1 MFPTWVPRDST
12 DLSTQTPHC
21 GKLFPP
27 RGGNPADDT
36 GRDARPDAPQVAA
49 SAGTRWVS
57 IPSGI
62 RDRKYRVPNRLSQS
76 TSPYLR
82 QHADNPVDWYEWSD
96 EAFDA
101 ARRRD
106 VPVLLSIGYAACHW
120 CHVMAHESFED
131 PATARLMNEGFVNI
145 KVDREE
151 RPDVDAVYMN
161 ATQALTG
168 RGGWPMTV
176 FLDLERRPFYAGT
189 YFPNQP
195 RQGMPSFPQ
204 LLGAISEAWTQRRGE
219 LAEQAQRLTEAI
231 SRPIPTGDDPPGEPE
246 LHAAYRSLEQLFD
259 PVHGGLGGAPK
270 FPQQP
275 AVEFLLRIT
284 GREWAPKAGAM
295 VRQTLERMAAGGI
308 HDHLGGGFARYSVD
322 AEWLVPHFEK
332 MLYDNAQLA
341 HLYLRAGQVF
351 DSEWFTDVALRTLDY
366 LARDLSNEAGGFMSA
381 EDADSE
387 GAEGTF
393 YVWSEAEVRE
403 VLGEAA
409 DFAVA
414 RYGVTPEGN
423 FEGANIL
430 HHARLL
436 SEVAETEGIDLA
448 AARHLDTEVR
458 QRLFQARAVR
468 VRPGL
473 DHKVV
478 AAWNGLA
485 IRAFAEAGAV
495 LERPDLVT
503 RATRGA
509 EFVLQHLTDADG
521 RLLRVWAEGEA
532 KIPAFVEDYSAMAL
546 ACFTL
551 YEATGEPR
559 WFEEAERLTRSIP
572 ALFAAED
579 GGFYTSGSDA
589 EQLLVRQKDLM
600 DNPSPSGNSMAADA
614 LLRLAAYTGEENLV
628 AEAEGAM
635 RAAALVVERSP
646 SAAGHMLSVVD
657 FDVSGAV
664 EVAITGSDADQLA
677 RVVWERYRPN
687 LVLAVDRTGE
697 GAASVPLLAERH
709 TPGRTLAYVC
719 EDFVCQRPVDDRT
732 VLAEQLTSV
741 TAG

>member
-1 MFPTWVPRDST
+1 MS
-12 DLSTQTPHC
+12 
-21 GKLFPP
+21 
-27 RGGNPADDT
+27 
-36 GRDARPDAPQVAA
+36 
-49 SAGTRWVS
+49 
-57 IPSGI
+57 
-62 RDRKYRVPNRLSQS
+62 RDRKSRVPNRLSQS

-82 QHADNPVDWYEWSD
+82 QHADNPVDWYEWGE
-96 EAFDA
+96 EAFDE

-106 VPVLLSIGYAACHW
+106 VPVLLSIGYSACHW

-131 PATARLMNEGFVNI
+131 PSTARLMNEGFVNI

-176 FLDLERRPFYAGT
+176 FLDPDRRPFYAGT
-189 YFPNQP
+189 YFPSQP
-195 RQGMPSFPQ
+195 RHGMPSFPQ
-204 LLGAISEAWTQRRGE
+204 LLGAITEAWTQRRQE
-219 LAEQAQRLTEAI
+219 LADQARRLTEAI
-231 SRPIPTGDDPPGEPE
+231 SRPIPTGEDPPGEPE
-246 LHAAYRSLEQLFD
+246 LRAAYLGLEHAFD

-275 AVEFLLRIT
+275 ALEFLLRVT

-308 HDHLGGGFARYSVD
+308 HDHVGGGFARYSVD

-341 HLYLRAGQVF
+341 RLYLRAGQVF
-351 DSEWFTDVALRTLDY
+351 GSPSFTDIATRTLEY

-393 YVWSEAEVRE
+393 YVWSDAEIRE
-403 VLGEAA
+403 VLGDAA
-409 DFAVA
+409 GFAVS
-414 RYGVTPEGN
+414 RYGITPHGN

-436 SEVAETEGIDLA
+436 TEVAEAEGIDLPTA
-448 AARHLDTEVR
+448 QRLDVEVR
-458 QRLFQARAVR
+458 NRLQERRARR

-478 AAWNGLA
+478 TAWNGLA

-495 LERPDLVT
+495 LHRPDLLA
-503 RATRGA
+503 RAVRA
-509 EFVLQHLTDADG
+509 ADFVLEHLTDDSG

-532 KIPAFVEDYSAMAL
+532 KVPAFVEDYSAMAL
-546 ACFTL
+546 SCFAL
-551 YEATGEPR
+551 YEATGDTR
-559 WFEEAERLTRSIP
+559 WFAEAERLTRAIP
-572 ALFAAED
+572 ALFAADD
-579 GGFYTSGSDA
+579 GGFHTSGTDA

-600 DNPSPSGNSMAADA
+600 DNPSPSGNSMGADA
-614 LLRLAAYTGEENLV
+614 LLRLAAYTGEADLV
-628 AEAEGAM
+628 THAEGAM
-635 RAAALVVERSP
+635 RAAAIIVERSP
-646 SAAGHMLSVVD
+646 SAAGHMLGVVD

-664 EVAITGSDADQLA
+664 EVAIVGPDAHQLA
-677 RVVWERYRPN
+677 RVVWDRYHPN
-687 LVLAVDRTGE
+687 LVLAVDPSGH
-697 GAASVPLLAERH
+697 GSASVPLLADR
-709 TPGRTLAYVC
+709 PARDGTLAYVC
-719 EDFVCQRPVDDRT
+719 EDFVCQAPVANA
-732 VLAEQLTSV
+732 AELSRQLTPV
-741 TAG
+741 VGN

>member
-1 MFPTWVPRDST
+1 M
-12 DLSTQTPHC
+12 
-21 GKLFPP
+21 
-27 RGGNPADDT
+27 
-36 GRDARPDAPQVAA
+36 
-49 SAGTRWVS
+49 
-57 IPSGI
+57 
-62 RDRKYRVPNRLSQS
+62 PNRLSQS

-82 QHADNPVDWYEWSD
+82 QHADNPVDWYEWGD
-96 EAFDA
+96 EAFDT
-101 ARRRD
+101 ARQRD
-106 VPVLLSIGYAACHW
+106 VPVLLSIGYSACHW

-131 PATARLMNEGFVNI
+131 PAIADVMNERFVNI

-176 FLDLERRPFYAGT
+176 FLDLDRRPFYAGT
-189 YFPNQP
+189 YFPSEP

-204 LLGAISEAWTQRRGE
+204 LLGAITEAWTQRRGE

-231 SRPIPTGDDPPGEPE
+231 SRPIPTGDDPPGETE
-246 LHAAYRSLEQLFD
+246 LRTAYRNLEQLFD

-275 AVEFLLRIT
+275 AIEFLLRLT

-308 HDHLGGGFARYSVD
+308 HDHVGGGFARYSVD

-341 HLYLRAGQVF
+341 RLYLRAGQVF
-351 DSEWFTDVALRTLDY
+351 NSEWFTEVAVRTLDY
-366 LARDLSNEAGGFMSA
+366 MARDLSNDAGGFTSA

-393 YVWSEAEVRE
+393 YVWSDSEIRE
-403 VLGEAA
+403 VLGDLA

-423 FEGANIL
+423 FEGSNIL

-436 SEVAETEGIDLA
+436 TEVAEMQGIDLD
-448 AARHLDTEVR
+448 AARGVDAEVR
-458 QRLFQARAVR
+458 SRLFETRSGR

-478 AAWNGLA
+478 TAWNGLA

-495 LERPDLVT
+495 LDRPDLLA

-509 EFVLQHLTDADG
+509 EFVLDHLTDDNG

-532 KIPAFVEDYSAMAL
+532 KIPAFVEDHSAMAL

-551 YEATGEPR
+551 YEATGELR
-559 WFEEAERLTRSIP
+559 WFDEAERLTRTIP

-579 GGFYTSGSDA
+579 GGFHTSGIDA

-614 LLRLAAYTGEENLV
+614 LLRLAAYTGEQDLV
-628 AEAEGAM
+628 ALAEGAM

-646 SAAGHMLSVVD
+646 SAAGHLLGVVD
-657 FDVSGAV
+657 FDVTGAV
-664 EVAITGSDADQLA
+664 EVAITGDDADALA

-709 TPGRTLAYVC
+709 APDRTLAYVC
-719 EDFVCQRPVDDRT
+719 EDFVCQAPVEDRAR
-732 VLAEQLTSV
+732 LADQLTSV
-741 TAG
+741 TGN

>member
-1 MFPTWVPRDST
+1 
-12 DLSTQTPHC
+12 
-21 GKLFPP
+21 
-27 RGGNPADDT
+27 
-36 GRDARPDAPQVAA
+36 
-49 SAGTRWVS
+49 
-57 IPSGI
+57 
-62 RDRKYRVPNRLSQS
+62 VPNRLSKS

-106 VPVLLSIGYAACHW
+106 VPVLLSIGYSACHW

-131 PATARLMNEGFVNI
+131 PATARLMNESFVNI

-176 FLDLERRPFYAGT
+176 FLDPDRRPFYAGT
-189 YFPNQP
+189 YFPSQP
-195 RQGMPSFPQ
+195 RHGMPSFPQ
-204 LLGAISEAWTQRRGE
+204 LLGAITEAWTKRRDE
-219 LAEQAQRLTEAI
+219 LADQANRLTEAI

-246 LHAAYRSLEQLFD
+246 LRAAYRNLEQVFD

-275 AVEFLLRIT
+275 ALEFLLRVT
-284 GREWAPKAGAM
+284 GRDWAPKAGAM

-308 HDHLGGGFARYSVD
+308 HDHVGGGFARYSVD

-341 HLYLRAGQVF
+341 RLYLRAGQVF
-351 DSEWFTDVALRTLDY
+351 ESEWLTDVAIRTLDY
-366 LARDLSNEAGGFMSA
+366 LARDLSNDAGGFMSA

-393 YVWSEAEVRE
+393 YVWSEPEIRD
-403 VLGEAA
+403 VLGDKAK
-409 DFAVA
+409 FAVA
-414 RYGVTPEGN
+414 RYGITPEGN
-423 FEGANIL
+423 FEGSNIL

-436 SEVAETEGIDLA
+436 REVAEAEGIDLA
-448 AARHLDTEVR
+448 AAHRLDAEVR
-458 QRLFQARAVR
+458 SQLFEARSLR

-495 LERPDLVT
+495 LDRPDLVS
-503 RATRGA
+503 RAIDGA
-509 EFVLQHLTDADG
+509 EFVLEHLTDENG

-551 YEATGEPR
+551 YEATGETR
-559 WFEEAERLTRSIP
+559 WFDEAERLTRAIP

-579 GGFYTSGSDA
+579 GGFHTSGADA

-614 LLRLAAYTGEENLV
+614 LVRLAAYTGDSEFV
-628 AEAEGAM
+628 TQAEGAM
-635 RAAALVVERSP
+635 RAAALIVERSP
-646 SAAGHMLSVVD
+646 SAAGHMLGVID
-657 FDVSGAV
+657 FDVTGAV
-664 EVAITGSDADQLA
+664 EVAITGDDADRLA

-687 LVLAVDRTGE
+687 LVLALDRTGD
-697 GAASVPLLAERH
+697 GSASVPLLAERH
-709 TPGRTLAYVC
+709 TAGRTLAYVC
-719 EDFVCQRPVDDRT
+719 EDFVCQAPVDDPAQLDGQ
-732 VLAEQLTSV
+732 LASV
-741 TAG
+741 NGN